1 MSIDRK
7 SAINFV
13 HALIAVSL
21 VAIGVVKLISWL
33 SDHRILDATD
43 PIIGLKY
50 RYIYP
55 PIAVVELAVGLRV
68 MRMRTVS
75 IKSRVLLLTWLGA
88 CFACYR
94 TAAYLVGYH
103 GPCPCLGSVFD
114 LWPVVARKQDS
125 LLIGLIVL
133 LCSQSLLLVCPFL
146 LKQTVSRIPIQ
157 GLQ

>member
-1 MSIDRK
+1 MSINRK
-7 SAINFV
+7 TAIDLV

-21 VAIGVVKLISWL
+21 VVIGLAKLISWL

-43 PIIGLKY
+43 PIVGLEY

-55 PIAVVELAVGLRV
+55 PIAVVEMGVGLRV
-68 MRMRTVS
+68 IRVRRVS
-75 IKSRVLLLTWLGA
+75 MTSRALLLTWLGA

-103 GPCPCLGSVFD
+103 GPCPCLGSIFD
-114 LWPVVARKQDS
+114 LWPVVARKQDP

-133 LCSQSLLLVCPFL
+133 LCSQSLLLVRPFL
-146 LKQTVSRIPIQ
+146 LKQNVSRMPIR
-157 GLQ
+157 GPE